1 VTTTNL
7 FLLGALTLAVAS
19 TPARQAPAAAPS
31 IATVQDDP
39 RLAKLPPALRETGR
53 QILAAADEDTR
64 ADLAEELA
72 DEHAIDALDFLL
84 TLLETDESADVREAI
99 VDELES
105 VDDPRVEPALERR
118 VRIDPD
124 VDLALTSL
132 ELLRARAEAPLMQLL
147 EGRLKAERNNGSAE
161 AIARLVAEQERWTT
175 IVRGGLLPTFFQKPP
190 APFSLKPPGSSVR
203 VLAFGDFGDGSDPQ
217 KRVAASMLRYHQQQ
231 PFDFAITLGDNFYPR
246 GMESPSDSRWDTWW
260 SALYDPLK
268 IHFYASFGNHDWNQP
283 NSPAAEILFSGRS
296 PSWRMPAAYYT
307 FEAGPVQFF
316 ALDTD
321 IISEAQILWLTES
334 LDKSRAT
341 WKIVYGHHPIYSA
354 GQHEDND
361 EKIAQLLPVLK
372 GRADIYL
379 AGHDHDMQHLKP
391 EGSLHFFVAGTGG
404 KLRTIEPGPRSL
416 FARSARGFAVLD
428 ADAATLTVKFV
439 EEDLTSP
446 YTYTL
451 TRSQPSGA
459 AR

>member
-1 VTTTNL
+1 MTTTNL
-7 FLLGALTLAVAS
+7 FLFGALTLAVAS
-19 TPARQAPAAAPS
+19 TPARQAPARQPALAA
-31 IATVQDDP
+31 AQDDP
-39 RLAKLPPALRETGR
+39 RLAKLPAALREQGR
-53 QILAAADEDTR
+53 QILAAADEETR
-64 ADLAEELA
+64 ADLAEALA
-72 DEHAIDALDFLL
+72 DDHAIDALDFLL
-84 TLLETDESADVREAI
+84 TLLDTESSADVREAI

-105 VDDPRVEPALERR
+105 VDDPRVDPALERR
-118 VRIDPD
+118 VRVDPD
-124 VDLALTSL
+124 LDLALASL
-132 ELLRARAEAPLMQLL
+132 ELLRARAEAPLMELL
-147 EGRLKAERNNGSAE
+147 EQRLKAEQKRGSPD
-161 AIARLVAEQERWTT
+161 AIGRLVAEQERWAT
-175 IVRGGLLPTFFQKPP
+175 IVRGGLLPTFLQKPP
-190 APFSLKPPGSSVR
+190 AAFSLKPQGSPVR
-203 VLAFGDFGDGSDPQ
+203 VLAFGDFGDGSEPQ
-217 KRVAASMLRYHQQQ
+217 KRVAASMLRYHQQH

-260 SALYDPLK
+260 SALYDPLN
-268 IHFYASFGNHDWNQP
+268 IQFYASFGNHDWNQP

-321 IISEAQILWLTES
+321 IISEAQLLWLTEA

-341 WKIVYGHHPIYSA
+341 WKVVYGHHPIYSA
-354 GQHEDND
+354 GDHEDNE

-372 GRADIYL
+372 GRADIYF

-404 KLRTIEPGPRSL
+404 KLRTIQPGPRSL

-451 TRSQPSGA
+451 NRSQ
-459 AR
+459 